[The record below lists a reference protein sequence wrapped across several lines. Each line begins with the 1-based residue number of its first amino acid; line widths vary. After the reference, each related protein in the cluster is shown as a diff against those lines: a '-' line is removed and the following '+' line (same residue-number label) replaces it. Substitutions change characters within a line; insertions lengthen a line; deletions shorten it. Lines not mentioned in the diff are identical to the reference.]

1 MYHML
6 SDNQD
11 ISNPYTITPQD
22 FENDIKE
29 LCSLGYKF
37 YTAEEYDRLISTT
50 PRGLVLIT
58 FDDGYK
64 SDLTEALPILEKN
77 NACATFFIIGSKI
90 GQDGYMSR
98 DEISTLSSSG
108 YAEIGNHFYDIH
120 NLSYDKLKTIYIS
133 NTDFILSDFEKNLTL
148 LKDITKKNISV
159 SSYPYGL
166 YGKYFN
172 HLLTKKNFIT
182 FSSEERSAVSGNQ
195 PHGRFTRSPNSCIKE
210 INKKIQSKSVYYH

>member
-1 MYHML
+1 MQRKKL
-6 SDNQD
+6 
-11 ISNPYTITPQD
+11 
-22 FENDIKE
+22 
-29 LCSLGYKF
+29 
-37 YTAEEYDRLISTT
+37 TA
-50 PRGLVLIT
+50 
-58 FDDGYK
+58 
-64 SDLTEALPILEKN
+64 
-77 NACATFFIIGSKI
+77 FIISAV
-90 GQDGYMSR
+90 MV
-98 DEISTLSSSG
+98 LSSVSA
-108 YAEIGNHFYDIH
+108 YAEWISAG
-120 NLSYDKLKTIYIS
+120 YDKLKTIYLS

-210 INKKIQSKSVYYH
+210 IIKKIQSKSVFYH